1 MIKKLRRIA
10 LRITKYKYYLYL
22 KANGKIADGTKKV
35 GEKNDLE

>member
-1 MIKKLRRIA
+1 MNKKLRRIA

-22 KANGKIADGTKKV
+22 KANGKVAGGTKTV